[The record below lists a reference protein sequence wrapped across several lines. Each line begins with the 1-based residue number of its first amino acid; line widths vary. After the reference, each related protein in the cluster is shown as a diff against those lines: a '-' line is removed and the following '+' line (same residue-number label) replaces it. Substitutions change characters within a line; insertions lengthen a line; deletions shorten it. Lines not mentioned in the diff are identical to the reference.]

1 MAFSASDTTRTSNAA
16 AEDTAA
22 HTHRLSDL
30 DRDYSLLGCL
40 GHGGFGSVFLAKK
53 KSGRKVALK
62 VLPIDPDDEEEFSV
76 FTRELEAVVSLNSN
90 EDARNNDEEDTRD
103 QGIIF
108 FEDWFIGPDFA
119 CIVMNYANGGTLAG
133 EIARKKESGGEESFF
148 TERRIAW
155 YALQL
160 CEALAYAHERGVAH
174 HDIKS
179 SNVLIDVSRGGTL
192 ILADFG
198 TSVAPGE
205 TSVGFTKSYAS
216 PELLASHA
224 LDDYENLR
232 GDKIDAFGLGCILYE
247 LLACTRLEDV
257 PGDQTLAD
265 FVNRG
270 AGLEAVLN
278 LDLIRLPWLPADDSN
293 SQQAREESKLIGYS
307 HALKSL
313 VMTLLQPNPE
323 NRFSPS
329 QLQDAF
335 RKDPRSPLLLPM
347 VSAAYRLTSG
357 APVTLDNIQLGMFV
371 QRGLDWSE
379 GESDGGQGCI
389 GVVVGLDADAGYTE
403 VAFPSRPSEPI
414 CCRIG
419 AGNKFELQVGP
430 ASLPDFYTGTTIR
443 RLNGVVFGSHEI
455 GQTIRNE
462 CRVVGSHSESNM
474 ILVAP
479 IEKATIP
486 TLPSSIWNSNDTF
499 KCVGPREPLPPPRS
513 WEENVG
519 VLIDVPNSSEEYKE
533 IVEAFF
539 SVESRGLD
547 CKVYEVTNLQRV
559 QNELLWKQYAKK
571 KEEVALENWGFGNV
585 QRFFHAMSGTRPD
598 LSCRSHSYHD
608 AVASLSNR
616 RGIQLTESASYAHRN
631 VVSPY
636 HNAGGM
642 QMVVARAALGRVAS
656 AATMSPLRNK
666 YHSDVIVQENIEEVY
681 RCRSLLQLYPE
692 YIITYKTLVERN
704 SAAQGRRIIHGRVPV
719 SRNSNSNAMQS
730 FVDGG
735 ISLSSLSITEGKG
748 ESDHA
753 ANFAS
758 GNAKGGASST
768 TARRASKIKECV
780 ICMVRP
786 SQRIMIPCGHPCLCD
801 SCCSDATLKRLRRK
815 CPECRQKISQT
826 AKFYGK
832 IVDE

>member
-1 MAFSASDTTRTSNAA
+1 MAFSASDTTRTPQA

-76 FTRELEAVVSLNSN
+76 FTRELEAVVSLNSK
-90 EDARNNDEEDTRD
+90 EDTSNNDEEDTRD

-133 EIARKKESGGEESFF
+133 EIARKKESRGEESFF

-179 SNVLIDVSRGGTL
+179 SNVLIDVSRGGAL

-232 GDKIDAFGLGCILYE
+232 VDKIDAFGLGCILYE

-257 PGDQTLAD
+257 PGDQTLAQ
-265 FVNRG
+265 FVNEG
-270 AGLEAVLN
+270 AGLEAALN
-278 LDLIRLPWLPADDSN
+278 LDLIRLPWLPADNS
-293 SQQAREESKLIGYS
+293 SQQARGQSKLIAYS
-307 HALKSL
+307 HALKNL

-323 NRFSPS
+323 NRFIPS

-335 RKDPRSPLLLPM
+335 RKDPRSPLILPM
-347 VSAAYRLTSG
+347 VSAAYSLTPG

-379 GESDGGQGCI
+379 GDSDGGQGCI
-389 GVVVGLDADAGYTE
+389 GVVIGLDADAGYTE

-430 ASLPDFYTGTTIR
+430 ASLPDFYTGTNQR

-455 GQTIRNE
+455 GQTIGNK
-462 CRVVGSHSESNM
+462 CRVVGSYSEGNM

-479 IEKATIP
+479 IEKTTIP
-486 TLPSSIWNSNDTF
+486 TLPSTICNSNDTF

-519 VLIDVPNSSEEYKE
+519 VLVDVPNRSEEYTE
-533 IVEAFF
+533 MLEAFY

-547 CKVYEVTNLQRV
+547 RKTYEVTKLQRV
-559 QNELLWKQYAKK
+559 QNELLWKQYADK

-585 QRFFHAMSGTRPD
+585 QRFFHGMSGTRPD
-598 LSCRSHSYHD
+598 LTCLSSSYHD
-608 AVASLSNR
+608 VVATLSNR
-616 RGIQLTESASYAHRN
+616 QEIRLSESASCAHKN
-631 VVSPY
+631 VISPY
-636 HNAGGM
+636 HNAGEM

-656 AATMSPLRNK
+656 AATMSSLRNN
-666 YHSDVIVQENIEEVY
+666 YHSDVIVRESEEVY
-681 RCRSLLQLYPE
+681 RCRSLLQVYPE
-692 YIITYKTLVERN
+692 FIITYKTLVEKN
-704 SAAQGRRIIHGRVPV
+704 SAAQGRRIVQGRVPI
-719 SRNSNSNAMQS
+719 SRNSNSNVMQS
-730 FVDGG
+730 FVDG
-735 ISLSSLSITEGKG
+735 ISLSSLSITTGKG
-748 ESDHA
+748 KSDHA
-753 ANFAS
+753 ANSARS
-758 GNAKGGASST
+758 NAKGEASST
-768 TARRASKIKECV
+768 TSSSTRASKIKECV

-801 SCCSDATLKRLRRK
+801 SCCTDATLKRLRRK
-815 CPECRQKISQT
+815 CPECRQTISQT

-832 IVDE
+832 IVDD